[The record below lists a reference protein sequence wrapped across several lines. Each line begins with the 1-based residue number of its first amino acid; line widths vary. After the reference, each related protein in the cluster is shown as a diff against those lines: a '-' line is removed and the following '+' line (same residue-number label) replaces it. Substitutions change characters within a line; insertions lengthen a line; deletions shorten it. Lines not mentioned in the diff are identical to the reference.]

1 MNKLLDDVISNLIA
15 SSVCAFF
22 GFIVSVIVKAMNS
35 EDEEETFRKRAK
47 YSHKLVKTQFYV
59 CLVALPISVTVG
71 FLIPSSLLGD
81 TLLRIAL
88 MFAKV
93 ACFIIA
99 FYSFIFAWGAFSAAF
114 EFYPKD
120 IPTKDG
126 AGSTDAPRPDESPEV
141 VPDNATDDNARKNTQ
156 RT

>member
-1 MNKLLDDVISNLIA
+1 MNTLLNDVVSNLIA
-15 SSVCAFF
+15 SAVCAFF

-35 EDEEETFRKRAK
+35 EDEKEPLHKMAK

-71 FLIPSSLLGD
+71 FLIPTSLVEH
-81 TLLRIAL
+81 TLVRIVL

-93 ACFIIA
+93 ACFITA

-120 IPTKDG
+120 IPAKDG
-126 AGSTDAPRPDESPEV
+126 TDSTDALRPDEAPVV

-156 RT
+156 RK